1 MIENPAD
8 RTYLGIDVGG
18 TKVALRLEGAGRPP
32 AQDSFPWHPQATA
45 AEDMAALARHVQE
58 FLAGEREPLAAA
70 GVAVPVT
77 LDERQHVTAWPNR
90 PSWRGLDLGA
100 RLRALL
106 PGARLEIGD
115 DGDLAALAE
124 AAHAGSRDLVYLGV
138 GTGVGGGLVLD
149 GRPCPGP
156 ARGSS
161 ELGHMVVDR
170 SGPLCDCGRRGCLQA
185 FASGPATL
193 RRAARLRGRAV
204 EFAELRAAVEA
215 GEPWARETVAATG
228 EALALAVVS
237 LGEALHTGT
246 AVIGGGFAAA
256 IPAVVEE
263 TARSVAAL
271 VRPGVRPPR
280 VAAAGL
286 GGLSSLHGALLLARQ
301 G

>member
-1 MIENPAD
+1 MIETLTD
-8 RTYLGIDVGG
+8 HGYLGIDVGG
-18 TKVALRLEGAGRPP
+18 TKVALRLEEAGRAPVE
-32 AQDSFPWHPQATA
+32 DSFPWHPEASVA
-45 AEDMAALARHVQE
+45 DDMAALSRHV
-58 FLAGEREPLAAA
+58 GELLSKARKPVAAA

-77 LDERQHVTAWPNR
+77 LDERGRVTAWPNR
-90 PSWRGLDLGA
+90 PSWRGLDLAA
-100 RLRALL
+100 RLRELL
-106 PGARLEIGD
+106 PGARVEIGD

-124 AAHAGSRDLVYLGV
+124 AAHIASRHMVYLGV

-149 GRPCPGP
+149 GRPCPGA

-170 SGPLCDCGRRGCLQA
+170 SGPLCDCGRRGCVQSL
-185 FASGPATL
+185 ASGPATL
-193 RRAARLRGRAV
+193 RRAARLRGRPV

-237 LGEALHTGT
+237 LGEALHTDT

-256 IPAVVEE
+256 VPAVVEE
-263 TARSVAAL
+263 VARSVAAL
-271 VRPGVRPPR
+271 ARPGVRPPQ
-280 VAAAGL
+280 VVAAGL
-286 GGLSSLHGALLLARQ
+286 GGLSSLHGALLLARR